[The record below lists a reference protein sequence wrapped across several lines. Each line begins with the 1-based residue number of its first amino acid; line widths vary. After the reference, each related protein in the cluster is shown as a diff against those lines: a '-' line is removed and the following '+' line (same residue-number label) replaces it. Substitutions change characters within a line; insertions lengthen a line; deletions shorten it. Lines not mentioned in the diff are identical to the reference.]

1 MPDETEAQRARL
13 LVAEARRL
21 AAALERMRLA
31 EYIELLE
38 QPRRLIT
45 VNFVAGLARGV
56 GIAVGFS
63 VLGALTLVL
72 LRRTLMLNL
81 PVVGSLIADIV
92 RIVQSQLGP

>member
-1 MPDETEAQRARL
+1 MPDDAEAQRARL

-38 QPRRLIT
+38 RPRRLIAL
-45 VNFVAGLARGV
+45 NFIAGLARGL

-63 VLGALTLVL
+63 LLGALVLVL

-81 PVVGSLIADIV
+81 PVVGTFIADLV